1 MASAGEQSPAMHIG
15 QIIYALRRDL
25 GLTQEAL
32 ALEADTATSNL
43 SRIEK
48 GQRRPSGAL
57 LERLALALGTSV
69 TAIYAQAEGVALNES
84 ERQRLVDV
92 EETDFSRDALQL
104 RRDFRDLS
112 QPNKRLTLEF
122 VRMLM
127 RLERDAHSD

>member
-1 MASAGEQSPAMHIG
+1 MHIG
-15 QIIYALRRDL
+15 QVIYALRQERQ
-25 GLTQEAL
+25 LTQEKL
-32 ALEADTATSNL
+32 ALEVETATSNL
-43 SRIEK
+43 SRIEQGK
-48 GQRRPSGAL
+48 SSPSLAL
-57 LERLALALGTSV
+57 LERLAQALGTSV
-69 TAIYAQAEGVALNES
+69 TAIYAQAEGVALNEP
-84 ERQRLVDV
+84 ERQRLADV

>member
-1 MASAGEQSPAMHIG
+1 MHIG

-69 TAIYAQAEGVALNES
+69 TAIYAQAEGVALNEP
-84 ERQRLVDV
+84 ERQRLADV